1 MRYIG
6 FDVGSTCTKAVV
18 LDEQGSLVF
27 SKVVPTGWNCIETA
41 EGLLSEMETQNI
53 HKKDARIVAT
63 GYGRVSIPFAHKT
76 VTEISCHGRGAAWMF
91 KSDAFTVIDI
101 GGQDTKIIEVKD
113 GRVQNFIMND
123 KCSAGTGRFLDIM
136 AGTLGVRLDELC
148 ELARQSENHV
158 SISSMCTVFAESEVV
173 SLIGRGTDKRGYR
186 IRHSGVHRKQGV
198 GATGK
203 TRNQWRR
210 LLSFGRSVRI
220 AVYTGDAF

>member
-41 EGLLSEMETQNI
+41 EGLLSEMEAQNI

-76 VTEISCHGRGAAWMF
+76 VTEISCHGRGAAWLF
-91 KSDAFTVIDI
+91 KGDAFTVIDI

-113 GRVQNFIMND
+113 GLVQNFIMND
-123 KCSAGTGRFLDIM
+123 KCSA
-136 AGTLGVRLDELC
+136 
-148 ELARQSENHV
+148 
-158 SISSMCTVFAESEVV
+158 
-173 SLIGRGTDKRGYR
+173 
-186 IRHSGVHRKQGV
+186 
-198 GATGK
+198 
-203 TRNQWRR
+203 
-210 LLSFGRSVRI
+210 
-220 AVYTGDAF
+220 

>member
-76 VTEISCHGRGAAWMF
+76 VTEISCHGRGASWLF

-136 AGTLGVRLDELC
+136 AGTLEVRL
-148 ELARQSENHV
+148 
-158 SISSMCTVFAESEVV
+158 
-173 SLIGRGTDKRGYR
+173 
-186 IRHSGVHRKQGV
+186 
-198 GATGK
+198 K
-203 TRNQWRR
+203 TM
-210 LLSFGRSVRI
+210 
-220 AVYTGDAF
+220 